1 MTSPARMLTVKP
13 IGGFSAFE
21 AAMPFSPRKKPEPLD
36 EAALYQY
43 AVGALGRQMRTVA
56 ELKRLMIRRV
66 EPGKSGEAKVAAVV
80 ARLLDQ
86 SYLDDPA
93 FASTYT
99 RLRQENQSFGK
110 RRVQQELTRKG
121 VEGELVASTL
131 ESAYAQVSEEDL
143 ARRYLARKRIAKP
156 KDEKQTA
163 RLIRRLIGAGFSFA
177 IISRLLK
184 TWEIDCSEA
193 GLVLPEDDDA
203 E

>member
-1 MTSPARMLTVKP
+1 
-13 IGGFSAFE
+13 
-21 AAMPFSPRKKPEPLD
+21 MPFRARKKPEPLD

-43 AVGALGRQMRTVA
+43 AVGALARQMRTVA
-56 ELKRLMIRRV
+56 ELKRLMSRRV
-66 EPGKSGEAKVAAVV
+66 EPGEAGEAKVASVA

-86 SYLDDPA
+86 RYLDDPA

-121 VEGELVASTL
+121 IQGELVASTL

-156 KDEKQTA
+156 EDEKQTA
-163 RLIRRLIGAGFSFA
+163 RLIRRLIGAGFPFA
-177 IISRLLK
+177 TISKLLK
-184 TWEIDCSEA
+184 TWEIDSSEA

>member
-1 MTSPARMLTVKP
+1 MISPPRRLTVKP
-13 IGGFSAFE
+13 IGGSSVSE
-21 AAMPFSPRKKPEPLD
+21 TAMPFRARKKPEPLD

-43 AVGALGRQMRTVA
+43 AVGALARQMRTVA
-56 ELKRLMIRRV
+56 ELKRLMVRRV
-66 EPGKSGEAKVAAVV
+66 EPGEAGETKVAAVV

-121 VEGELVASTL
+121 IKGELAATTI

-143 ARRYLARKRIAKP
+143 VRRYIARKRIAKP
-156 KDEKQTA
+156 EDEKQTA
-163 RLIRRLIGAGFSFA
+163 RLIRRLIGAGFSFT
-177 IISRLLK
+177 IISKLLK
-184 TWEIDCSEA
+184 SWEIDCSEA
-193 GLVLPEDDDA
+193 DLVLPEDDEA

>member
-1 MTSPARMLTVKP
+1 
-13 IGGFSAFE
+13 
-21 AAMPFSPRKKPEPLD
+21 MPFRSRSRPEPLD

-43 AVGALGRQMRTVA
+43 AVGALARQMRTVA
-56 ELKRLMIRRV
+56 ELKRLMSRRV
-66 EPGKSGEAKVAAVV
+66 EQGEAGETKMEAVV
-80 ARLLDQ
+80 ARLADQ
-86 SYLDDPA
+86 HYLDDRA

-121 VEGELVASTL
+121 VQGELVATTL
-131 ESAYAQVSEEDL
+131 DSAYAQVSEEDL

-156 KDEKQTA
+156 EDEKQTA

-177 IISRLLK
+177 IISKLLK
-184 TWEIDCSEA
+184 NWAIDCSET